1 MMSFQSS
8 TNKVE
13 KQDSNTRSTGR
24 LQVKYRWSTGGVQW
38 KTVNYRTQRTSSVL
52 QSTGVSLFLPCQQ
65 VPISRE
71 RKQTSVLLV
80 TFQYFFVLF
89 GISSYFFGTSSY
101 FLVLLRTFLNFYT
114 SEVGNPAF
122 SPLPELLCL
131 HLYMKW
137 NLLYILNFLDND
149 WYKNE
154 IDIFL
159 FIFNI

>member
-8 TNKVE
+8 TNKGE
-13 KQDSNTRSTGR
+13 KQDSNTRSTDR

-38 KTVNYRTQRTSSVL
+38 RAVNYRTQRTSPVL

-71 RKQTSVLLV
+71 RKQTSVLLR
-80 TFQYFFVLF
+80 TFSVLLRTF
-89 GISSYFFGTSSY
+89 S
-101 FLVLLRTFLNFYT
+101 VLLRTFLNFYT

-137 NLLYILNFLDND
+137 NEIYCIFWIFLTT
-149 WYKNE
+149 
-154 IDIFL
+154 IDIKMK
-159 FIFNI
+159 